1 MRLITTDRFGRWS
14 RGAGL
19 VTLVA
24 LAWVVF
30 LPGGLFWSA
39 VVAAALVGSVFAT
52 TLLLRSRSNP
62 TLAQVI
68 TSAEAEPVAVPAGG
82 AYASGA
88 RLRSTGERRP

>member
-39 VVAAALVGSVFAT
+39 VVAAGLVGSALAT

-68 TSAEAEPVAVPAGG
+68 TSAEAEPVVVPAGG
-82 AYASGA
+82 AFASGA
-88 RLRSTGERRP
+88 GLRSTGERRP

>member
-1 MRLITTDRFGRWS
+1 MRLITSDRFGRWS

-19 VTLVA
+19 VTLLV

-30 LPGGLFWSA
+30 QPGGLFWTA
-39 VVAAALVGSVFAT
+39 VVAAGLVGSVFAT
-52 TLLLRSRSNP
+52 TLLVRSRSNP

-68 TSAEAEPVAVPAGG
+68 TSAETEPVVVPADG